1 MYSLTVLNEL
11 KNLHSQKIDSVPT
24 SSAPCK
30 TFLQSLPYH
39 FVCSH
44 HAGFFWM
51 RTEVADNWFAEVDR
65 FAASSLRM
73 IFVGQRGCK
82 RVLLISARGSAI
94 SWRNVNIIALFRR
107 WSMFSSH
114 DNHNFVALYVFPGL
128 HFIAAWLLYL
138 LCHKTISFGSR
149 QACRHT
155 CISVAIVASS
165 KLEFSD
171 SIFGKN
177 NFPYFWLDGCIG

>member
-1 MYSLTVLNEL
+1 
-11 KNLHSQKIDSVPT
+11 
-24 SSAPCK
+24 
-30 TFLQSLPYH
+30 
-39 FVCSH
+39 
-44 HAGFFWM
+44 M
-51 RTEVADNWFAEVDR
+51 RTEVADNWLVEVDR
-65 FAASSLRM
+65 FVASSLRM

-82 RVLLISARGSAI
+82 HMLLISAGGFAI
-94 SWRNVNIIALFRR
+94 SWRNVNILVLFRY

-114 DNHNFVALYVFPGL
+114 TTYNFVALYVFPGL

-138 LCHKTISFGSR
+138 SCHEMISFGCR

-171 SIFGKN
+171 SIFGQN
-177 NFPYFWLDGCIG
+177 NFPSFWTAASAIKTEHGSKQIRGI